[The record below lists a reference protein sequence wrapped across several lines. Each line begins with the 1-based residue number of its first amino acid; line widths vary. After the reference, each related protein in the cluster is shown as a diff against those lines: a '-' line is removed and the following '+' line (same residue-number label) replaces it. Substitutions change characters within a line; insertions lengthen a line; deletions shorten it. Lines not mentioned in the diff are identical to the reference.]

1 MKKIRNFIISLFLL
15 ASCSQSGDLSM
26 NKSAKEFIGN
36 PDYPAISYG
45 GYREKSREQQPTIN
59 EIKEDLLIMHAQ
71 GFRVFRTYDLHH
83 PFAEN
88 TLKAIREI
96 KQADSDFEMYVML
109 GAWIQCKDAFTENPI
124 HEEEDLEGNKFEI
137 TEAVRLAQEYPDIVK
152 IIAVGNEAMVHW
164 AWSYHVPPKFVLK
177 WVKHLQGLKASGE
190 LGNDLWI
197 TSSDNF
203 ASWGG
208 GSDDYHN
215 DDLDELIRSVDFVS
229 MHTYA
234 FHDTHYNPSFW
245 NLDAIPE
252 NTDKQ
257 DTIKQAIKRAV
268 DYELNQFDS
277 VKKYVHEIDPLKEI
291 HIGETGWSS
300 VASDLYGFGGTE
312 AADEYKLGLYYQMI
326 SDICYSMSLTCF
338 YFSAFDEPWKD
349 STNENGS
356 ENHFGL
362 FTVEGKAKYPLW
374 EQVDNGVFNNLTRG
388 GNPIEKTY
396 NGNFEALLKDSNIP
410 PITIK
415 EELL

>member
-215 DDLDELIRSVDFVS
+215 DDLDELIRLVDFVS

-277 VKKYVHEIDPLKEI
+277 VKKYVHEIDPLKEV

-300 VASDLYGFGGTE
+300 VASDLYGYGGTE

-415 EELL
+415 EE

>member
-1 MKKIRNFIISLFLL
+1 MKKIRFFIITSFLL
-15 ASCSQSGDLSM
+15 VSCSESGDLSM

-36 PDYPAISYG
+36 PEYPAISYG
-45 GYREKSREQQPTIN
+45 GYRGKSRQEQPSIN
-59 EIKEDLLIMHAQ
+59 EIKEDLYIMHAQ

-88 TLKAIREI
+88 TLKAIKEI
-96 KQADSDFEMYVML
+96 KQTDPSFEMYVML
-109 GAWIQCKDAFTENPI
+109 GAWIQCKDAFTEKPI
-124 HEEEDLEGNKFEI
+124 NHEEDYEGNKFEI

-177 WVKHLQGLKASGE
+177 WVKHLQDLKLNGV
-190 LGNDLWI
+190 LNNDLWI

-208 GSDDYHN
+208 GSAEYHN
-215 DDLDELIRSVDFVS
+215 EDLNELIRSVDFVS

-234 FHDTHYNPSFW
+234 FHDTHYNSSFW
-245 NLDAIPE
+245 NLITTPENPNKQNIIMDAI
-252 NTDKQ
+252 Q
-257 DTIKQAIKRAV
+257 RAV
-268 DYELNQFDS
+268 DYELDQFES
-277 VKKYVHEIDPLKEI
+277 VQNYVRNIDPSKEV

-300 VASDLYGFGGTE
+300 VASDLYGYSGSE

-326 SDICYSMSLTCF
+326 TDACFVKSISCF

-349 STNENGS
+349 SNNENGS

-362 FTVEGKAKYPLW
+362 FTVDGKAKYPLW
-374 EQVDNGVFNNLTRG
+374 EKVDSGVFNDLSRG
-388 GNPIEKTY
+388 GNSIVKTY
-396 NGNFEALLKDSNIP
+396 NGDLEALLKTSNIP
-410 PITIK
+410 PINNK
-415 EELL
+415 EE

>member
-1 MKKIRNFIISLFLL
+1 MKKIRYFIISLFLL

-45 GYREKSREQQPTIN
+45 GYRAKSREQQPTIN

-96 KQADSDFEMYVML
+96 KQTDSNFEMYVML

-124 HEEEDLEGNKFEI
+124 HEEEDFEGNKFEI

-177 WVKHLQGLKASGE
+177 WVKYLQELKANGD
-190 LGNDLWI
+190 LNDDLWV

-245 NLDAIPE
+245 NLDAVPE
-252 NTDKQ
+252 NLDKQ
-257 DTIKQAIKRAV
+257 DTIKQAMKRAV

-277 VKKYVHEIDPLKEI
+277 VKKYVHEIDPSKEV

-300 VASDLYGFGGTE
+300 VASDLYGYGGTE

-338 YFSAFDEPWKD
+338 YFSAFNEPWKD

-415 EELL
+415 EE

>member
-1 MKKIRNFIISLFLL
+1 MKKIRYFIITLFLL

-124 HEEEDLEGNKFEI
+124 HEEEDFEGNKFEI

-177 WVKHLQGLKASGE
+177 WVKYLQELKASGD
-190 LGNDLWI
+190 LNDDLWV

-245 NLDAIPE
+245 NLDAVPE
-252 NTDKQ
+252 NLDKQ
-257 DTIKQAIKRAV
+257 DTIKQAMKRAV

-277 VKKYVHEIDPLKEI
+277 VKKYVHEIDPSKEV

-300 VASDLYGFGGTE
+300 VASDLYGYGGTE

-338 YFSAFDEPWKD
+338 YFSAFNEPWKD

-415 EELL
+415 EE

>member
-1 MKKIRNFIISLFLL
+1 MKKIRYFIISLFLL

-26 NKSAKEFIGN
+26 DKSAKEFIGN
-36 PDYPAISYG
+36 PNYPAISYG

-124 HEEEDLEGNKFEI
+124 HEEEDFEGNKFEI

-177 WVKHLQGLKASGE
+177 WVKYLQELKASGD
-190 LGNDLWI
+190 LNDDLWV

-252 NTDKQ
+252 NVDKQ
-257 DTIKQAIKRAV
+257 DTIKQAMKSAV

-277 VKKYVHEIDPLKEI
+277 VKKYVHEIDPSKEV

-300 VASDLYGFGGTE
+300 VASELYGYGGTE

-338 YFSAFDEPWKD
+338 YFSAFNEPWKD

-410 PITIK
+410 PIRIK
-415 EELL
+415 EE

>member
-1 MKKIRNFIISLFLL
+1 MKKIRYFIISLFLL

-26 NKSAKEFIGN
+26 DKSAKEFIGN

-124 HEEEDLEGNKFEI
+124 HEEEDFEGNKFEI

-177 WVKHLQGLKASGE
+177 WVKYLQELKASGD
-190 LGNDLWI
+190 LNDDLWV

-245 NLDAIPE
+245 NLDAE
-252 NTDKQ
+252 LANTDKQ
-257 DTIKQAIKRAV
+257 DIIKQAMKRAV

-277 VKKYVHEIDPLKEI
+277 VKKYVHKIDPLKEV

-300 VASDLYGFGGTE
+300 VASDLYGYGGTE

-326 SDICYSMSLTCF
+326 SDICYSMSITCF
-338 YFSAFDEPWKD
+338 YFSAFNEPWKD

-362 FTVEGKAKYPLW
+362 FTVDGKAKYPLW
-374 EQVDNGVFNNLTRG
+374 EQVDNGVFDNLTRG
-388 GNPIEKTY
+388 GNPIVKTY
-396 NGNFEALLKDSNIP
+396 NGDFEALMNDSNIP
-410 PITIK
+410 PVTVT
-415 EELL
+415 EE

>member
-1 MKKIRNFIISLFLL
+1 MKKIRHFIISLFLL

-177 WVKHLQGLKASGE
+177 WVKHLQELKASGD
-190 LGNDLWI
+190 LNDDLWV

-277 VKKYVHEIDPLKEI
+277 VKKYVHEIDPLKEV

-300 VASDLYGFGGTE
+300 VASDLYGYGGTE

-338 YFSAFDEPWKD
+338 YFSAFNEPWKD

-415 EELL
+415 EE

>member
-1 MKKIRNFIISLFLL
+1 MKKIRYFIISLFLL

-26 NKSAKEFIGN
+26 DKNAKEFIGN
-36 PDYPAISYG
+36 SDYPAISYG
-45 GYREKSREQQPTIN
+45 GYRGKSREQQPTIN

-96 KQADSDFEMYVML
+96 KQADSDFKMYVML

-124 HEEEDLEGNKFEI
+124 HEEEDFEGNKFEI

-164 AWSYHVPPKFVLK
+164 AWSYHVTPKFVLK
-177 WVKHLQGLKASGE
+177 WVKHLQDLKVSGD
-190 LGNDLWI
+190 LSNDLWI

-234 FHDTHYNPSFW
+234 FHDTYYNPSFW
-245 NLDAIPE
+245 NLNAIPE

-268 DYELNQFDS
+268 DYELDQFDS
-277 VKKYVHEIDPLKEI
+277 VKKYVHEIDPSKEV

-300 VASDLYGFGGTE
+300 VASDLYGSGGTE

-326 SDICYSMSLTCF
+326 SDICYSMSITCF
-338 YFSAFDEPWKD
+338 YFSAFNEPWKD

-362 FTVEGKAKYPLW
+362 FTVDGKAKYPLW

-388 GNPIEKTY
+388 GNLIEKTY
-396 NGNFEALLKDSNIP
+396 NGNFEALLEDSNIP
-410 PITIK
+410 PISIN
-415 EELL
+415 EE

>member
-1 MKKIRNFIISLFLL
+1 MKKIRYFIISLFLL

-124 HEEEDLEGNKFEI
+124 HEEEDFEGNKFEI

-177 WVKHLQGLKASGE
+177 WVKYLQELKANGD
-190 LGNDLWI
+190 LNDDLWV

-245 NLDAIPE
+245 NLDAVPE
-252 NTDKQ
+252 NLDKQ
-257 DTIKQAIKRAV
+257 DTIKQAMKRAV

-277 VKKYVHEIDPLKEI
+277 VKKYVHEIDPSKEV

-300 VASDLYGFGGTE
+300 VASDLYGYGGTE

-338 YFSAFDEPWKD
+338 YFSAFNEPWKD
-349 STNENGS
+349 SINENGS

-415 EELL
+415 EE

>member
-1 MKKIRNFIISLFLL
+1 MKKIRYFIISLFLL

-26 NKSAKEFIGN
+26 DKSAKEFIGN

-45 GYREKSREQQPTIN
+45 GYRGKSREQQPTVN

-96 KQADSDFEMYVML
+96 KQADSDFKMYVML

-124 HEEEDLEGNKFEI
+124 HEEEDFEGNKFEI

-164 AWSYHVPPKFVLK
+164 ASSYHVPPKFVLK
-177 WVKHLQGLKASGE
+177 WVKYLQELKARGD
-190 LGNDLWI
+190 LNDDLWV

-252 NTDKQ
+252 NVDKQ
-257 DTIKQAIKRAV
+257 DTIKQAMKRAV

-277 VKKYVHEIDPLKEI
+277 VKKYVHEIDPSKEV

-300 VASDLYGFGGTE
+300 VASDLYGSGGTE

-326 SDICYSMSLTCF
+326 SDICYSMSITCF
-338 YFSAFDEPWKD
+338 YFSAFNEPWKD

-362 FTVEGKAKYPLW
+362 FTADGKAKYPLW

-388 GNPIEKTY
+388 GNLIEKTY
-396 NGNFEALLKDSNIP
+396 NGNFEALLEDSNIP
-410 PITIK
+410 PISIN
-415 EELL
+415 EE

>member
-1 MKKIRNFIISLFLL
+1 MKKIRCFIISLFLL

-124 HEEEDLEGNKFEI
+124 HEEEDFEGNKFEI

-164 AWSYHVPPKFVLK
+164 AWGYHVPPKFVLK
-177 WVKHLQGLKASGE
+177 WVKYLQELKASGD
-190 LGNDLWI
+190 LNDDLWV

-245 NLDAIPE
+245 NLDAVPE
-252 NTDKQ
+252 NLDKQ
-257 DTIKQAIKRAV
+257 DTIKQAMKRAV

-277 VKKYVHEIDPLKEI
+277 VKKYVHEIDPSKEV

-300 VASDLYGFGGTE
+300 VASDLYGYGGTE

-338 YFSAFDEPWKD
+338 YFSAFNEPWKD

-415 EELL
+415 EE

>member
-1 MKKIRNFIISLFLL
+1 MKKIRYFIISLFLL
-15 ASCSQSGDLSM
+15 ASCGQSGDLIM
-26 NKSAKEFIGN
+26 DKSAKEFIGN

-45 GYREKSREQQPTIN
+45 GYRGKSREQQPTIN

-109 GAWIQCKDAFTENPI
+109 GAWIQCRDAFTENPI

-137 TEAVRLAQEYPDIVK
+137 TEAVRLAQKYPDIVK

-177 WVKHLQGLKASGE
+177 WVKYLQELKASGD
-190 LGNDLWI
+190 LNDDLWV

-245 NLDAIPE
+245 NLDATPE
-252 NTDKQ
+252 NVDKQ
-257 DTIKQAIKRAV
+257 DTIKQAMKRAV

-277 VKKYVHEIDPLKEI
+277 VKKYVHEIDPSKEV

-300 VASDLYGFGGTE
+300 VASDLYGYGGTE

-326 SDICYSMSLTCF
+326 SDTCYSMSLTCF
-338 YFSAFDEPWKD
+338 YFSAFNEPWKD

-415 EELL
+415 EE

>member
-1 MKKIRNFIISLFLL
+1 MKKIRYFIISLFLL

-26 NKSAKEFIGN
+26 DKSAKEFIGN

-124 HEEEDLEGNKFEI
+124 HEEEDFEGNKFEI

-177 WVKHLQGLKASGE
+177 WVKYLQELKANGD
-190 LGNDLWI
+190 LNDDLWV

-252 NTDKQ
+252 IVDKQ
-257 DTIKQAIKRAV
+257 DTIKQAMKSAV

-277 VKKYVHEIDPLKEI
+277 VKKYVHEIDPLKEV

-300 VASDLYGFGGTE
+300 VASELYGYGGTE

-338 YFSAFDEPWKD
+338 YFSAFNEPWKD

-410 PITIK
+410 PIRIK
-415 EELL
+415 EE

>member
-1 MKKIRNFIISLFLL
+1 MKKIRHFIISLFLL

-124 HEEEDLEGNKFEI
+124 HEEEDFEGNKFEI

-177 WVKHLQGLKASGE
+177 WVKYLQELKANGD
-190 LGNDLWI
+190 LNDDLWV

-277 VKKYVHEIDPLKEI
+277 VKKYVHEIDALKEV

-300 VASDLYGFGGTE
+300 VASDLYGYGGTE

-338 YFSAFDEPWKD
+338 YFSAFNEPWKD
-349 STNENGS
+349 SNNENGS

-410 PITIK
+410 PIKIK
-415 EELL
+415 EE

>member
-1 MKKIRNFIISLFLL
+1 MKKIRYFIISLFLL

-26 NKSAKEFIGN
+26 DKSAKEFIGN

-124 HEEEDLEGNKFEI
+124 HEEEDFEGNKFEI

-177 WVKHLQGLKASGE
+177 WVKYLQELKASGD
-190 LGNDLWI
+190 LNDDLWV

-252 NTDKQ
+252 NVDKQ
-257 DTIKQAIKRAV
+257 DTIKQAMKRAV

-277 VKKYVHEIDPLKEI
+277 VKKYVHEIDPSKEV

-300 VASDLYGFGGTE
+300 VASELYGYGGTE

-338 YFSAFDEPWKD
+338 YFSAFNEPWKD

-415 EELL
+415 EE

>member
-1 MKKIRNFIISLFLL
+1 MKKIRHFIISLFLL

-96 KQADSDFEMYVML
+96 KQADLDFEMYVML

-190 LGNDLWI
+190 LSNDLWI

>member
-1 MKKIRNFIISLFLL
+1 MKKIRHFIISLFLL

-190 LGNDLWI
+190 LSNDLWI

-257 DTIKQAIKRAV
+257 DTIKKAIKRAV

-277 VKKYVHEIDPLKEI
+277 VKKYVHEIDPLKEV

-300 VASDLYGFGGTE
+300 VASDLYGYDGTE

-374 EQVDNGVFNNLTRG
+374 EQVDNGVFNNFTRG

-415 EELL
+415 EE

>member
-1 MKKIRNFIISLFLL
+1 MKKIRYFIISLFLL
-15 ASCSQSGDLSM
+15 ASFSQSGDLSM

-124 HEEEDLEGNKFEI
+124 HEEEDFEGNKFEI

-177 WVKHLQGLKASGE
+177 WVKYLQALKANGD
-190 LGNDLWI
+190 LNDDLWV

-215 DDLDELIRSVDFVS
+215 DDLDELIRSVDFIS

-252 NTDKQ
+252 NVDKQ
-257 DTIKQAIKRAV
+257 DTIKQAMKSAV

-277 VKKYVHEIDPLKEI
+277 VKKYVHEIDPSKEV

-300 VASDLYGFGGTE
+300 VASELYGYGGTE

-338 YFSAFDEPWKD
+338 YFSAFNEPWKD

-396 NGNFEALLKDSNIP
+396 NGNFEALLEDSNIP
-410 PITIK
+410 PITII
-415 EELL
+415 EQ

>member
-190 LGNDLWI
+190 LSNDLWI

-300 VASDLYGFGGTE
+300 VASDLYGYGGTE

>member
-1 MKKIRNFIISLFLL
+1 MKKIRYFIISLFLL
-15 ASCSQSGDLSM
+15 ASCIQSGDLNM

-45 GYREKSREQQPTIN
+45 GYRGKSREQQPTIN

-124 HEEEDLEGNKFEI
+124 HGEEDFEGNKFEI

-177 WVKHLQGLKASGE
+177 WVKYLQELKASGD
-190 LGNDLWI
+190 LNDDLWV

-252 NTDKQ
+252 NVDKQ
-257 DTIKQAIKRAV
+257 DTIKQAMKRAV

-277 VKKYVHEIDPLKEI
+277 VKKYVHEIDPSKEV

-300 VASDLYGFGGTE
+300 VASDLYGYGGTE

-349 STNENGS
+349 TTNENGS

-362 FTVEGKAKYPLW
+362 FTVDGEAKYTLW
-374 EQVDNGVFNNLTRG
+374 EQVDKGVFKNLTRG
-388 GNPIEKTY
+388 GNQITKTY
-396 NGNFEALLKDSNIP
+396 DGNFEILLNASNIP
-410 PITIK
+410 PINTK
-415 EELL
+415 KD

>member
-1 MKKIRNFIISLFLL
+1 MKKIKYFIISLFLL
-15 ASCSQSGDLSM
+15 TSCSQSGDLSM
-26 NKSAKEFIGN
+26 DKSAKEFIGN
-36 PDYPAISYG
+36 PNYPAISYG

-124 HEEEDLEGNKFEI
+124 HEEEDFEGNKFEI

-177 WVKHLQGLKASGE
+177 WVKYLQELKASGD
-190 LGNDLWI
+190 LNDDLWV

-208 GSDDYHN
+208 GLDDYHN

-245 NLDAIPE
+245 NLDATPE
-252 NTDKQ
+252 NVDKQ
-257 DTIKQAIKRAV
+257 DTIKQAMKRAV

-277 VKKYVHEIDPLKEI
+277 VKKYVHEIDPSKEV

-300 VASDLYGFGGTE
+300 VASDLYGYGGTE

-338 YFSAFDEPWKD
+338 YFSAFNEPWKD

-415 EELL
+415 EE

>member
-1 MKKIRNFIISLFLL
+1 
-15 ASCSQSGDLSM
+15 M
-26 NKSAKEFIGN
+26 NKSAKEFLGN
-36 PDYPAISYG
+36 PEYPAISYG
-45 GYREKSREQQPTIN
+45 GYRGKSRQEQPSIN
-59 EIKEDLLIMHAQ
+59 EIKEDLYIMHAQ

-88 TLKAIREI
+88 TLKAIKEI
-96 KQADSDFEMYVML
+96 KQTDPSFEMYVML
-109 GAWIQCKDAFTENPI
+109 GAWIQCKDAFTEKPI
-124 HEEEDLEGNKFEI
+124 NHEEDYEGNKFEI

-177 WVKHLQGLKASGE
+177 WVKHLQDLKLNGV
-190 LGNDLWI
+190 LNNDLWI

-208 GSDDYHN
+208 GSAEYHN
-215 DDLDELIRSVDFVS
+215 EDLNELIRSVDFVS

-245 NLDAIPE
+245 NLTTTPE
-252 NTDKQ
+252 NLNKKNIIMDAMQ
-257 DTIKQAIKRAV
+257 RAV
-268 DYELNQFDS
+268 DYELDQFES
-277 VKKYVHEIDPLKEI
+277 VQNYVRNIDPSKEV

-300 VASDLYGFGGTE
+300 VASDLYGYSGSE

-326 SDICYSMSLTCF
+326 TDVCFVKSISCF

-349 STNENGS
+349 SNNENGS

-362 FTVEGKAKYPLW
+362 FTVDGKAKYPLW
-374 EQVDNGVFNNLTRG
+374 EKVDSGVFNDLSRG
-388 GNPIEKTY
+388 GNSIVKTY
-396 NGNFEALLKDSNIP
+396 NGDLEALLKTSNIP
-410 PITIK
+410 PINNK
-415 EELL
+415 EE

>member
-1 MKKIRNFIISLFLL
+1 MKKIRFFIITSFLL
-15 ASCSQSGDLSM
+15 VSCSESGDLSM

-36 PDYPAISYG
+36 PEYPAISYG
-45 GYREKSREQQPTIN
+45 GYRGKSRQEKPSIN
-59 EIKEDLLIMHAQ
+59 EIKEDLYIMHAQ

-88 TLKAIREI
+88 TLKAIKEI
-96 KQADSDFEMYVML
+96 KQTDPSFEIYVML
-109 GAWIQCKDAFTENPI
+109 GAWIQCKDAFTEKPI
-124 HEEEDLEGNKFEI
+124 NHEEDYEGNKFEI

-177 WVKHLQGLKASGE
+177 WVKHLQDLKLNGV
-190 LGNDLWI
+190 LNNDLWI

-208 GSDDYHN
+208 GSPEYHN
-215 DDLDELIRSVDFVS
+215 EDLNELIRSVDFVS

-245 NLDAIPE
+245 NLTTTPE
-252 NTDKQ
+252 NLNKKNIIMDAMQ
-257 DTIKQAIKRAV
+257 RAV
-268 DYELNQFDS
+268 DYELDQFES
-277 VKKYVHEIDPLKEI
+277 VQNYVRNIDPSKEV

-300 VASDLYGFGGTE
+300 VASDLYGYSGSE
-312 AADEYKLGLYYQMI
+312 AADEYKLGLYFQMI
-326 SDICYSMSLTCF
+326 TDACFVKSISCF

-349 STNENGS
+349 SNNENGS

-362 FTVEGKAKYPLW
+362 FTVDGKAKYPLW
-374 EQVDNGVFNNLTRG
+374 EKVDSGVFNDLSRG
-388 GNPIEKTY
+388 GNSIVKTY
-396 NGNFEALLKDSNIP
+396 NGDLEALLRTSNIP
-410 PITIK
+410 PINNK
-415 EELL
+415 EE

>member
-1 MKKIRNFIISLFLL
+1 MKKIRYFIISLFLL
-15 ASCSQSGDLSM
+15 TSCSQSGDLSM
-26 NKSAKEFIGN
+26 DKSAKEFIGN

-124 HEEEDLEGNKFEI
+124 HEEEDFEGNKFEI

-177 WVKHLQGLKASGE
+177 WVKYLQELKASGD
-190 LGNDLWI
+190 LNDDLWV

-252 NTDKQ
+252 NVDKQ
-257 DTIKQAIKRAV
+257 DTIKQAMKSAV

-277 VKKYVHEIDPLKEI
+277 VKKYVHEIDPSKEV

-300 VASDLYGFGGTE
+300 VASELYGYGGTE

-338 YFSAFDEPWKD
+338 YFSAFNEPWKD

-410 PITIK
+410 PIRIK
-415 EELL
+415 EE

>member
-1 MKKIRNFIISLFLL
+1 MKKIRFFIITSFLL
-15 ASCSQSGDLSM
+15 VSCSESGDLSM

-36 PDYPAISYG
+36 PEYPAISYG
-45 GYREKSREQQPTIN
+45 GYRGKSRQEQPSIN
-59 EIKEDLLIMHAQ
+59 EIKEDLYIMHAQ

-88 TLKAIREI
+88 TLKAIKEI
-96 KQADSDFEMYVML
+96 KQTDPSFEMYVML
-109 GAWIQCKDAFTENPI
+109 GAWIQCKDAFTEKPI
-124 HEEEDLEGNKFEI
+124 NHEEDYEGNKFEI

-177 WVKHLQGLKASGE
+177 WVKHLQDLKLNGV
-190 LGNDLWI
+190 LNNDLWI

-208 GSDDYHN
+208 GSAEYHN
-215 DDLDELIRSVDFVS
+215 EDLNELIRSVDFVS

-245 NLDAIPE
+245 NLTTTPE
-252 NTDKQ
+252 NLNKQ
-257 DTIKQAIKRAV
+257 NIIMDAMQRAV
-268 DYELNQFDS
+268 DYELDQFES
-277 VKKYVHEIDPLKEI
+277 VQNYVRNIDPSKEV

-300 VASDLYGFGGTE
+300 VASDLYGYSGSE

-326 SDICYSMSLTCF
+326 TDVCFVKSISCF

-349 STNENGS
+349 SNNENGS

-362 FTVEGKAKYPLW
+362 FTVDGKAKYPLW
-374 EQVDNGVFNNLTRG
+374 EKVDSGVFNNLSRG
-388 GNPIEKTY
+388 GNSIVKTY
-396 NGNFEALLKDSNIP
+396 NGDLEALLKTSNIP
-410 PITIK
+410 PINNK
-415 EELL
+415 EE

>member
-1 MKKIRNFIISLFLL
+1 MKKIKYFIISLFLL

-26 NKSAKEFIGN
+26 DKSAKEFIGN
-36 PDYPAISYG
+36 PNYPAISYG

-124 HEEEDLEGNKFEI
+124 HEEEDFEGNKFEI

-177 WVKHLQGLKASGE
+177 WVKHLQDLKVSGD
-190 LGNDLWI
+190 LSNDLWI

-245 NLDAIPE
+245 NLDATPE
-252 NTDKQ
+252 NVDKQ
-257 DTIKQAIKRAV
+257 DTIKQAMKRAV

-277 VKKYVHEIDPLKEI
+277 VKKYVHEIDPSKEV

-300 VASDLYGFGGTE
+300 VASDLYGYGGTE

-338 YFSAFDEPWKD
+338 YFSAFNEPWKD

-415 EELL
+415 EE

>member
-1 MKKIRNFIISLFLL
+1 MKKIRYFIISLFLI

-26 NKSAKEFIGN
+26 DKSAKEFIGN

-45 GYREKSREQQPTIN
+45 GYREKSRVQQPTID

-124 HEEEDLEGNKFEI
+124 HEEEDFEGNKFEI

-177 WVKHLQGLKASGE
+177 WVKYLQELKANGD
-190 LGNDLWI
+190 LNDDLWV

-245 NLDAIPE
+245 NLDAVPE
-252 NTDKQ
+252 NLDKQ
-257 DTIKQAIKRAV
+257 DTIKQAMKRAV

-277 VKKYVHEIDPLKEI
+277 VKKYVHEIDPSKEV
-291 HIGETGWSS
+291 HIGETGCSS
-300 VASDLYGFGGTE
+300 VASDLYGYGGTE

-338 YFSAFDEPWKD
+338 YFSAFNEPWKD

-415 EELL
+415 EE

>member
-1 MKKIRNFIISLFLL
+1 MKKIRFFIITSFLL
-15 ASCSQSGDLSM
+15 VSCSESGDLSM

-36 PDYPAISYG
+36 PEYPAISYG
-45 GYREKSREQQPTIN
+45 GYRGKSRQEQPSIN
-59 EIKEDLLIMHAQ
+59 EIKEDLYIMHAQ

-88 TLKAIREI
+88 TLKAIKEI
-96 KQADSDFEMYVML
+96 KQTDPSFEMYVML
-109 GAWIQCKDAFTENPI
+109 GAWIQCKDAFTEKPI
-124 HEEEDLEGNKFEI
+124 NHEEDYEGNKFEI

-177 WVKHLQGLKASGE
+177 WVKHLQDLKLNGV
-190 LGNDLWI
+190 LNNDLWI

-208 GSDDYHN
+208 GSEEYHN
-215 DDLDELIRSVDFVS
+215 EDLNELIRSVDFVS

-245 NLDAIPE
+245 NLTTTPE
-252 NTDKQ
+252 NLNKKNIIMDAMQ
-257 DTIKQAIKRAV
+257 MAV
-268 DYELNQFDS
+268 DYELDQFES
-277 VKKYVHEIDPLKEI
+277 VQNYVRNIDPSKEV

-300 VASDLYGFGGTE
+300 VASDLYGYSGSE

-326 SDICYSMSLTCF
+326 TDVCFVKSISCF

-349 STNENGS
+349 SNNENGS

-362 FTVEGKAKYPLW
+362 FTVDGKAKYPLW
-374 EQVDNGVFNNLTRG
+374 EKVDSGVFNDLSRG
-388 GNPIEKTY
+388 GNSIVKTY
-396 NGNFEALLKDSNIP
+396 NGDLEALLKTSNIP
-410 PITIK
+410 PINNK
-415 EELL
+415 EE

>member
-1 MKKIRNFIISLFLL
+1 MKKIRFFIITSFLL
-15 ASCSQSGDLSM
+15 VSCSESGDLSM

-36 PDYPAISYG
+36 PEYPAISYG
-45 GYREKSREQQPTIN
+45 GYRGKSRQEQPSIN
-59 EIKEDLLIMHAQ
+59 EIKEDLYIMHAQ

-88 TLKAIREI
+88 TLKAIKEI
-96 KQADSDFEMYVML
+96 KQTDPSFEMYVML
-109 GAWIQCKDAFTENPI
+109 GAWIQCKDAFTEKPI
-124 HEEEDLEGNKFEI
+124 NHEEDYEGNKFEI

-177 WVKHLQGLKASGE
+177 WVKHLQDLKLNGV
-190 LGNDLWI
+190 LNNDLWI

-208 GSDDYHN
+208 GSAEYHN
-215 DDLDELIRSVDFVS
+215 EDLNELIRSVDFVS

-234 FHDTHYNPSFW
+234 FHDTHYNSSFW
-245 NLDAIPE
+245 NLITTPE
-252 NTDKQ
+252 NQNKQ
-257 DTIKQAIKRAV
+257 NIIMDAMQRAV
-268 DYELNQFDS
+268 DYELDQFES
-277 VKKYVHEIDPLKEI
+277 VQNYVRNIDPSKEV

-300 VASDLYGFGGTE
+300 IASDLYGYSGSE

-326 SDICYSMSLTCF
+326 TDACFVKSISCF

-349 STNENGS
+349 SNNENGS

-362 FTVEGKAKYPLW
+362 FTVDGKAKYPLW
-374 EQVDNGVFNNLTRG
+374 EKVDSGVFNDLSRG
-388 GNPIEKTY
+388 GNPIVKTY
-396 NGNFEALLKDSNIP
+396 NGDLEALLKTSNIP
-410 PITIK
+410 PINNK
-415 EELL
+415 EE

>member
-1 MKKIRNFIISLFLL
+1 MKKIRHFIISLFLL

-277 VKKYVHEIDPLKEI
+277 VKKYVHEIDPLKEV

-300 VASDLYGFGGTE
+300 VASDLYGYGGTE

-415 EELL
+415 EE